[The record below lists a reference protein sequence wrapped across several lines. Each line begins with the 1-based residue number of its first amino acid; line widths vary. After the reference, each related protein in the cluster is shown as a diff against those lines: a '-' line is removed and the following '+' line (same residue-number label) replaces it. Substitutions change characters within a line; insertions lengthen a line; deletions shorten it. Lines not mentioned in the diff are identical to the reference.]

1 MKTVLRG
8 AFTAALLLVG
18 MFVGPQAA
26 WAQNFGFPATTGFTT
41 SDVCNHSGTPASTCQ
56 VLTDGSP
63 FQPTVVSG
71 GVLRLTSANLNQH
84 GAAWYYQPQQL
95 STGFTTAFQFRISN
109 TNLCLFCSFPADGMA
124 LVIQNDPAGT
134 GAIGYTGNG
143 QNMAYGNNDVSTA
156 SGPGNAITN
165 SLAIELDT
173 YQNTNFS
180 DPNGNHIAVQS
191 CGPNNAST
199 LTPNSADHDYV
210 CPDGNLAK
218 IALQSLPAGLSLSDG
233 NAHTI
238 TVNYLPPGTCTSGC
252 NNLSV
257 YMDSTL
263 ILQATLNITTQLNL
277 TSNGGAY
284 IGFTAATGSH
294 VENNDVLSWSF
305 SSLPLAPITITQP
318 LQPTQTNF
326 NYTPTLSAV
335 SDYSQSG
342 LGSGAFTGVFQQGT
356 VQSITDNGPG
366 SQFYNLVQN
375 TPFQGTTCQHQDT
388 GSGNY
393 ACVIT
398 TDLCTTSS
406 SSTPSGANC
415 PQTGTNSPI
424 NVSNTYNLDPSQKPI
439 IAPGYIMGTD
449 NALTCENQD
458 NVCKNLTNIFV
469 SISGDLA
476 TSNGHTN
483 SFNSTLIPIL
493 GVVQPTTSPTTN
505 PPLNQ
510 GWTNAS
516 VTLTLNSTDVVP
528 SNNTGALF
536 PLPAVTGINY
546 SATGANLP
554 SPASGT
560 ITGQTGSITI
570 PNTAQGATVVTF
582 YATDAAGT
590 IESTTTNNNG
600 TVSSANPTFT
610 IQVDTIP
617 PTVSCTPPAPV
628 WQANDVTVPCSAS
641 DNAGGSGLVGPP
653 SFNLLTA
660 VPAGAETSSATI
672 AAVTVQDVAGNTSAP
687 QGPFGPFEVDKKPPV
702 INGPTI
708 SPSSPTFGQTIT
720 ASYSC
725 TDGGSGVVLCGP
737 TGSANIPA
745 TANTGTLTLTA
756 PGSVGSHTITIN
768 AQDAVGN
775 QSAPSV
781 LNYSVGQA
789 TPTIT
794 WTAPPA
800 ITYGTALGATQLD
813 ATASVAGAFA
823 YSPATGTVLG
833 AGPQTLSVTFTPTDT
848 TDYTTATATAPL
860 VVTQATPTITW
871 ATPAAIPYGTALG
884 ATQLNA
890 AASVP
895 GTFAY
900 NPAAPTVLTAGSHTL
915 SVTFTPTDATD
926 YTTATANV
934 TLVVNQV
941 TPTITWATP
950 AAITYGTAL
959 SAAQLNATASVPG
972 TFLYSPAAGTVLT
985 AGTQTLSVAFTPT
998 DTTDYANAAAN
1009 VSLQVNKAGPT
1020 ITWATP
1026 AAITYGTALSVAQLN
1041 ATASVPGTFLYS
1053 PAAGTVLGAGSQPLS
1068 VSFTPTD
1075 ATDYSTA
1082 TANVSLQVNKAASTI
1097 TWATPAAITYGTA
1110 LSAAQLNATASVPGT
1125 LVYSPAAGTVLNAG
1139 SQPLSVSFTPTDSTD
1154 YSTATANVSLQVN
1167 QAAPIINWPTP
1178 APIPYGTALSAI
1190 QLDATANVPG
1200 AFVYTPGAGTVLAPG
1215 NQTLSVSFTP
1225 SSLNYTSATAQVM
1238 LVVTQ
1243 PTVSVSPT
1251 SINFGTVACDR
1262 TATQTVTVS
1271 NVGNATV
1278 KISGVSI
1285 QCGAS
1290 CDRDDF
1296 SFKNYCPASLAAG
1309 KSCSIAVTFN
1319 ADDAGSTRNATLYI
1333 TDNALGS
1340 PQSVT
1345 LTGTVGKRK

>member
-1 MKTVLRG
+1 MKTVLRSVF
-8 AFTAALLLVG
+8 AAAALFAGIFAG
-18 MFVGPQAA
+18 MLAGPQAVS
-26 WAQNFGFPATTGFTT
+26 AQDFGFPAATGFTP
-41 SDVCNHSGTPASTCQ
+41 SNVCANSNTPASTCQ
-56 VLTDGSP
+56 VLTNSSP
-63 FQPTVVSG
+63 FQPSVVNG
-71 GVLRLTSANLNQH
+71 GVLRLTAAIPNQH
-84 GAAWYYQPQQL
+84 AAAWYYQPQMI

-109 TNLCLFCSFPADGMA
+109 TNLCLFCTFPADGMA

-134 GAIGYTGNG
+134 GAIGYTGDG

-173 YQNTNFS
+173 YQNTNYS

-199 LTPNSADHDYV
+199 LTPNSADHDYT

-218 IALQSLPAGLSLSDG
+218 IALQTLPAGVSLSDG
-233 NAHTI
+233 NVHTI

-277 TSNGGAY
+277 NGNGGAY

-318 LQPTQTNF
+318 LQPTQTIF

-356 VQSITDNGPG
+356 VQTITDNGPG

-398 TDLCTTSS
+398 TDLCTTAT

-458 NVCKNLTNIFV
+458 NVCKNLQNIFV

-493 GVVQPTTSPTTN
+493 GVVQPTTSPTAN
-505 PPLNQ
+505 PQLNQ
-510 GWTNAS
+510 GWTNAP
-516 VTLTLNSTDVVP
+516 VTLTLSSTDVVP
-528 SNNTGALF
+528 SNNSNPPST
-536 PLPAVTGINY
+536 LPTVTSINY
-546 SATGANLP
+546 SVTGANLP

-582 YATDAAGT
+582 YATDSAGT

-600 TVSSANPTFT
+600 TVSSASPTFT

-617 PTVSCTPPAPV
+617 PMVSCTPPAAA
-628 WQANDVTVPCSAS
+628 WQATDVSVPCTAS
-641 DNAGGSGLVGPP
+641 DNAGGSGLAGPA
-653 SFNLLTA
+653 SFSVSTN
-660 VPAGAETSSATI
+660 VPMGTETSSATV
-672 AAVTVQDVAGNTSAP
+672 AAVTVVDVAGNTSAP

-702 INGPTI
+702 ITGPTV

-737 TGSANIPA
+737 TGTANIPA
-745 TANTGTLTLTA
+745 TPNTGTLSFTA
-756 PGSVGSHTITIN
+756 PGAVGPHTITIN

-775 QSAPSV
+775 QSGPSSIT
-781 LNYSVGQA
+781 YTVGQA

-794 WTAPPA
+794 WTAPA
-800 ITYGTALGATQLD
+800 SITYGTALSAAQLD
-813 ATASVAGAFA
+813 ATASVPGTFA
-823 YSPATGTVLG
+823 YTPASGVVLG
-833 AGPQTLSVTFTPTDT
+833 AGPQTLSVTFTPTDN
-848 TDYTTATATAPL
+848 TDYTTATATVPL

-884 ATQLNA
+884 AAQLNA

-895 GTFAY
+895 GIFAY
-900 NPAAPTVLTAGSHTL
+900 NPAASTVLTAGSHML
-915 SVTFTPTDATD
+915 SAIFTPTDATD

-934 TLVVNQV
+934 TLVVNQAK
-941 TPTITWATP
+941 PSITWATP
-950 AAITYGTAL
+950 AAIIYGTTL
-959 SAAQLNATASVPG
+959 GAAQLNATANVPG
-972 TFLYSPAAGTVLT
+972 TFFYSPTAGTVL
-985 AGTQTLSVAFTPT
+985 
-998 DTTDYANAAAN
+998 N
-1009 VSLQVNKAGPT
+1009 
-1020 ITWATP
+1020 
-1026 AAITYGTALSVAQLN
+1026 
-1041 ATASVPGTFLYS
+1041 
-1053 PAAGTVLGAGSQPLS
+1053 AGSQLLS

-1082 TANVSLQVNKAASTI
+1082 TANVSL
-1097 TWATPAAITYGTA
+1097 
-1110 LSAAQLNATASVPGT
+1110 L
-1125 LVYSPAAGTVLNAG
+1125 
-1139 SQPLSVSFTPTDSTD
+1139 
-1154 YSTATANVSLQVN
+1154 VN
-1167 QAAPIINWPTP
+1167 QATPIISWATP
-1178 APIPYGTALSAI
+1178 APIPYGTALSST

-1200 AFVYTPGAGTVLAPG
+1200 TFVYTPGLGAILAAGT
-1215 NQTLSVSFTP
+1215 QTLSVSFTP
-1225 SSLNYTSATAQVM
+1225 SSSNYVSATAQVM
-1238 LVVTQ
+1238 LVVTPAQ
-1243 PTVSVSPT
+1243 PAVNISPT
-1251 SINFGTVACDR
+1251 AINFGTVACDR

-1271 NVGNATV
+1271 SVGNAPL
-1278 KISGVSI
+1278 KIGGVSI
-1285 QCGAS
+1285 KCGAQ
-1290 CDRDDF
+1290 CDGDDF
-1296 SFKNYCPASLAAG
+1296 SFRNSCPASLAVG

-1340 PQSVT
+1340 PRSVT
-1345 LTGTVGKRK
+1345 LTGTVAKKK

>member
-1 MKTVLRG
+1 MKTMLRG
-8 AFTAALLLVG
+8 ALAAAALLIGTLA
-18 MFVGPQAA
+18 GPQPVA
-26 WAQNFGFPATTGFTT
+26 AQNFGFAATTGFST
-41 SDVCNHSGTPASTCQ
+41 SDVCKNSNSPASTCQ
-56 VLTDGSP
+56 VLTDGTPS
-63 FQPTVVSG
+63 QPTVVSG
-71 GVLRLTSANLNQH
+71 GVLRLTSANMNQH
-84 GAAWYYQPQQL
+84 GAAWYYQPQMI

-109 TNLCLFCSFPADGMA
+109 TNLCLFCTFPADGMA

-134 GAIGYTGNG
+134 AAIGYTGNG
-143 QNMAYGNNDVSTA
+143 QNMAYGDNDVSTA

-180 DPNGNHIAVQS
+180 DPDGNHIAVQS

-199 LTPNSADHDYV
+199 LTPNSADHDYT

-238 TVNYLPPGTCTSGC
+238 TVNYLPPGNCTSGC

-277 TSNGGAY
+277 NGNGGAY

-318 LQPTQTNF
+318 LQPTQTIF

-356 VQSITDNGPG
+356 VQTITDNGPG

-398 TDLCTTSS
+398 TDLCTTAT

-415 PQTGTNSPI
+415 PQTGMNSPI

-439 IAPGYIMGTD
+439 VAPGYIMGTD

-469 SISGDLA
+469 SISGDTA

-505 PPLNQ
+505 PQLNQ
-510 GWTNAS
+510 GWTNAP
-516 VTLTLNSTDVVP
+516 VTLTLSSTDVVP
-528 SNNTGALF
+528 SSNTNPPAS
-536 PLPAVTGINY
+536 LPTVTSINY
-546 SATGANLP
+546 SVTGANLP
-554 SPASGT
+554 SPPTGT

-582 YATDAAGT
+582 YATDNAGT

-600 TVSSANPTFT
+600 AVSSASPTFT

-617 PTVSCTPPAPV
+617 PTVSCTPPAPA
-628 WQANDVTVPCSAS
+628 WQSTDVSVPCTAS
-641 DNAGGSGLVGPP
+641 DNAGGSGLVGPS
-653 SFNLLTA
+653 SFSVSTA
-660 VPAGAETSSATI
+660 VPAGTETNTASI
-672 AAVTVQDVAGNTSAP
+672 AAVTVTDVSGNTSAP
-687 QGPFGPFEVDKKPPV
+687 QGPFNGFEVDKKPPV
-702 INGPTI
+702 ISGPTI
-708 SPSSPTFGQTIT
+708 SPSSPTYGQGIT

-725 TDGGSGVVLCGP
+725 GDLGSGVALCGP
-737 TGSANIPA
+737 SGSPA
-745 TANTGTLTLTA
+745 ITPAVANTGTLSLTA

-775 QSAPSV
+775 QSTPSGV
-781 LNYSVGQA
+781 TYTVGQA

-794 WTAPPA
+794 WP
-800 ITYGTALGATQLD
+800 
-813 ATASVAGAFA
+813 
-823 YSPATGTVLG
+823 
-833 AGPQTLSVTFTPTDT
+833 TP
-848 TDYTTATATAPL
+848 
-860 VVTQATPTITW
+860 
-871 ATPAAIPYGTALG
+871 G
-884 ATQLNA
+884 
-890 AASVP
+890 
-895 GTFAY
+895 
-900 NPAAPTVLTAGSHTL
+900 
-915 SVTFTPTDATD
+915 
-926 YTTATANV
+926 
-934 TLVVNQV
+934 
-941 TPTITWATP
+941 
-950 AAITYGTAL
+950 AITYGTAL

-972 TFLYSPAAGTVLT
+972 TF
-985 AGTQTLSVAFTPT
+985 
-998 DTTDYANAAAN
+998 
-1009 VSLQVNKAGPT
+1009 
-1020 ITWATP
+1020 
-1026 AAITYGTALSVAQLN
+1026 
-1041 ATASVPGTFLYS
+1041 
-1053 PAAGTVLGAGSQPLS
+1053 
-1068 VSFTPTD
+1068 
-1075 ATDYSTA
+1075 
-1082 TANVSLQVNKAASTI
+1082 
-1097 TWATPAAITYGTA
+1097 
-1110 LSAAQLNATASVPGT
+1110 
-1125 LVYSPAAGTVLNAG
+1125 VYSPAAGTVLNAG
-1139 SQPLSVSFTPTDSTD
+1139 TQLLSVSFAPTDATD
-1154 YSTATANVSLQVN
+1154 YSTATASVSLQVN
-1167 QAAPIINWPTP
+1167 QATPIITWATP
-1178 APIPYGTALSAI
+1178 APVLYGTALSSV
-1190 QLDATANVPG
+1190 QLDATASVPG
-1200 AFVYTPGAGTVLAPG
+1200 NFVYTPGAGTVLAAG
-1215 NQTLSVSFTP
+1215 TQTLSVIFTP
-1225 SSLNYTSATAQVM
+1225 TSSNYTSATAQVM
-1238 LVVTQ
+1238 LVVTPAQ
-1243 PTVSVSPT
+1243 PAVNISPT
-1251 SINFGTVACDR
+1251 SINFGTVAWDR

-1271 NVGNATV
+1271 SVGNAPL
-1278 KISGVSI
+1278 KIAGVSI
-1285 QCGAS
+1285 KCGAS
-1290 CDRDDF
+1290 CDGDDF
-1296 SFKNYCPASLAAG
+1296 SFRSSCSASLAVG

-1319 ADDAGSTRNATLYI
+1319 SDDAGSTRNATLYI

-1340 PQSVT
+1340 PQSVA
-1345 LTGTVGKRK
+1345 LTGTVGKKGK

>member
-1 MKTVLRG
+1 MKTILRSV
-8 AFTAALLLVG
+8 FVAAAVFSG
-18 MFVGPQAA
+18 MLAVPQAA
-26 WAQNFGFPATTGFTT
+26 SAQNFGFPATTGFTT
-41 SDVCNHSGTPASTCQ
+41 SDVCKNSSTPASTCQ

-63 FQPTVVSG
+63 SQPTVVSG
-71 GVLRLTSANLNQH
+71 GVLRLTSANMNQH
-84 GAAWYYQPQQL
+84 AAAWYFQPQMI

-109 TNLCLFCSFPADGMA
+109 ANLCLFCSFPADGMA

-134 GAIGYTGNG
+134 GAIGYTGDG
-143 QNMAYGNNDVSTA
+143 QNMAYGNNDVATA

-173 YQNTNFS
+173 YQNTNYS

-199 LTPNSADHDYV
+199 LTPNSADHNYT
-210 CPDGNLAK
+210 CPDGNLAQ

-238 TVNYLPPGTCTSGC
+238 TVNYLPPGNCTSGC

-277 TSNGGAY
+277 NGNGGAY

-326 NYTPTLSAV
+326 NYTPTLSAI

-342 LGSGAFTGVFQQGT
+342 LPSSVFTGVFQQGT
-356 VQSITDNGPG
+356 VQTITDNGPG

-388 GSGNY
+388 GSGNF

-398 TDLCTTSS
+398 TDLCTTST

-415 PQTGTNSPI
+415 PQTGTNAPI

-439 IAPGYIMGTD
+439 VAPGYIMGTD

-458 NVCKNLTNIFV
+458 NACKNLQNIFV

-510 GWTNAS
+510 GWTNAP
-516 VTLTLNSTDVVP
+516 VTLTLSSTDVVP
-528 SNNTGALF
+528 SNNTN
-536 PLPAVTGINY
+536 PPSTLPTVTSINY
-546 SATGANLP
+546 SVTGANLP
-554 SPASGT
+554 SPPTGT
-560 ITGQTGSITI
+560 ITGTTGAITI

-582 YATDAAGT
+582 FATDSAGT
-590 IESTTTNNNG
+590 IESTTTNNSG
-600 TVSSANPTFT
+600 TVSSASPTFT
-610 IQVDTIP
+610 IQVDTIA
-617 PTVSCTPPAPV
+617 PTVSCTPPAPA
-628 WQANDVTVPCSAS
+628 WQATDVTVPCTAS
-641 DNAGGSGLVGPP
+641 DNAGGSGLVGPA
-653 SFNLLTA
+653 SFSVSTA
-660 VPAGAETSSATI
+660 VPAGTETNSATI
-672 AAVTVQDVAGNTSAP
+672 PAVTAQDIAGNTSTP

-702 INGPTI
+702 ISGPTI
-708 SPSSPTFGQTIT
+708 SPSSPTFGQTLT

-725 TDGGSGVVLCGP
+725 ADGGSGVVLCGP
-737 TGSANIPA
+737 TGTANIPA
-745 TANTGTLTLTA
+745 TANTGTLTSPA

-775 QSAPSV
+775 QSTPS
-781 LNYSVGQA
+781 SVTYTVSQA

-794 WTAPPA
+794 WTAPA
-800 ITYGTALGATQLD
+800 SITYGTALGAAQLD
-813 ATASVAGAFA
+813 ATASVPGTFA
-823 YSPATGTVLG
+823 YTPASGAVLG
-833 AGPQTLSVTFTPTDT
+833 AGSQTLSATFTPTEA
-848 TDYTTATATAPL
+848 TDYTTATATVPL
-860 VVTQATPTITW
+860 LVSQATPTITW
-871 ATPAAIPYGTALG
+871 ATPG
-884 ATQLNA
+884 
-890 AASVP
+890 
-895 GTFAY
+895 
-900 NPAAPTVLTAGSHTL
+900 
-915 SVTFTPTDATD
+915 
-926 YTTATANV
+926 
-934 TLVVNQV
+934 
-941 TPTITWATP
+941 
-950 AAITYGTAL
+950 AITYGTAL
-959 SAAQLNATASVPG
+959 GAAQL
-972 TFLYSPAAGTVLT
+972 
-985 AGTQTLSVAFTPT
+985 
-998 DTTDYANAAAN
+998 D
-1009 VSLQVNKAGPT
+1009 
-1020 ITWATP
+1020 
-1026 AAITYGTALSVAQLN
+1026 

-1053 PAAGTVLGAGSQPLS
+1053 PAAGTVLGAGVQTLS

-1075 ATDYSTA
+1075 TTDYA
-1082 TANVSLQVNKAASTI
+1082 TAKATVMLQVNKAGPTI
-1097 TWATPAAITYGTA
+1097 TWTAPAAIIYGTA
-1110 LSAAQLNATASVPGT
+1110 LSAAQLDATASVPGT
-1125 LVYSPAAGTVLNAG
+1125 FLYSPAAGTVLNAG
-1139 SQPLSVSFTPTDSTD
+1139 SQLLSVSFTPTDGTD
-1154 YSTATANVSLQVN
+1154 YSAATANVSLQVN
-1167 QAAPIINWPTP
+1167 QATPIISWATP
-1178 APIPYGTALSAI
+1178 APIPYGTALSSI

-1200 AFVYTPGAGTVLAPG
+1200 TSVYTPAAGTVLAAG

-1225 SSLNYTSATAQVM
+1225 TSSNYTSTSAHVI
-1238 LVVTQ
+1238 LVVTPAQ
-1243 PTVSVSPT
+1243 PAVSISPT
-1251 SINFGTVACDR
+1251 SINFGTVSCDR

-1271 NVGNATV
+1271 NIGNATL
-1278 KISGVSI
+1278 KINGISI
-1285 QCGAS
+1285 KCGAA
-1290 CDRDDF
+1290 CDGDDF
-1296 SFKNYCPASLAAG
+1296 SFRSSCSTSLAVG

-1319 ADDAGSTRNATLYI
+1319 ADDPGSTRNATLYI

-1340 PQSVT
+1340 PQSVA
-1345 LTGTVGKRK
+1345 LTGTVAKKGR

>member
-8 AFTAALLLVG
+8 AFAAALLLVG

-26 WAQNFGFPATTGFTT
+26 SAQNFGFPATTGFTT
-41 SDVCNHSGTPASTCQ
+41 SDVCKNSGTPASTCQ
-56 VLTDGSP
+56 VLTDGFP

-180 DPNGNHIAVQS
+180 DPDGNHIAVQS

-199 LTPNSADHDYV
+199 LTPNSADHDYT

-218 IALQSLPAGLSLSDG
+218 IALQSLPTGLSLSDG
-233 NAHTI
+233 NVHTI

-257 YMDSTL
+257 YVDSAL
-263 ILQATLNITTQLNL
+263 LLQATLNITTQLNL
-277 TSNGGAY
+277 TGNGGAY

-326 NYTPTLSAV
+326 NYTPTLSAI

-356 VQSITDNGPG
+356 VQTITDNGPG

-398 TDLCTTSS
+398 TDLCTTST

-415 PQTGTNSPI
+415 PQTGTNASI

-469 SISGDLA
+469 SITGDIA

-536 PLPAVTGINY
+536 PLPAVTSINY

-560 ITGQTGSITI
+560 ITGPTGSLVI
-570 PNTAQGATVVTF
+570 PNAAQGATVVTF

-590 IESTTTNNNG
+590 IESTTTNSG
-600 TVSSANPTFT
+600 GSVSSASPTFT

-617 PTVSCTPPAPV
+617 PTVNCTPPAPA
-628 WQANDVTVPCSAS
+628 WQATDVTVPCTAS
-641 DNAGGSGLVGPP
+641 DNAGGSGLVGPA
-653 SFNLLTA
+653 SSNLSTA
-660 VPAGAETSSATI
+660 VPAGTETSSATI
-672 AAVTVQDVAGNTSAP
+672 AAVTVQDVAGNISAP

-702 INGPTI
+702 ISGPMI

-720 ASYSC
+720 ASFNC
-725 TDGGSGVVLCGP
+725 TDGGSGVSFCGP
-737 TGSANIPA
+737 SGSAQITPA
-745 TANTGTLTLTA
+745 TLSTGTLSFTA
-756 PGSVGSHTITIN
+756 PGSVGPHTITIN

-775 QSAPSV
+775 PSAPSV

-794 WTAPPA
+794 WTTPAA
-800 ITYGTALGATQLD
+800 ITYGTALGAAQLD
-813 ATASVAGAFA
+813 ATASVPGTFA
-823 YSPATGTVLG
+823 YTPAAGTVLG
-833 AGPQTLSVTFTPTDT
+833 AGPQTLSVTFTPTDA
-848 TDYTTATATAPL
+848 TDYTTATAT
-860 VVTQATPTITW
+860 VSMTVSQA
-871 ATPAAIPYGTALG
+871 
-884 ATQLNA
+884 
-890 AASVP
+890 
-895 GTFAY
+895 
-900 NPAAPTVLTAGSHTL
+900 
-915 SVTFTPTDATD
+915 
-926 YTTATANV
+926 
-934 TLVVNQV
+934 

-959 SAAQLNATASVPG
+959 SAAQL
-972 TFLYSPAAGTVLT
+972 
-985 AGTQTLSVAFTPT
+985 
-998 DTTDYANAAAN
+998 D
-1009 VSLQVNKAGPT
+1009 
-1020 ITWATP
+1020 
-1026 AAITYGTALSVAQLN
+1026 

-1053 PAAGTVLGAGSQPLS
+1053 PAAGTVLGAGSQLLS
-1068 VSFTPTD
+1068 VTFKPTD
-1075 ATDYSTA
+1075 ASDYSNA
-1082 TANVSLQVNKAASTI
+1082 TANVSLQVNKASSTI

-1110 LSAAQLNATASVPGT
+1110 LSSAQLDAVASVPGT
-1125 LVYSPAAGTVLNAG
+1125 FVYSPAAGTVLNVG
-1139 SQPLSVSFTPTDSTD
+1139 SQPLSVSFTPTDAID

-1167 QAAPIINWPTP
+1167 PAASVITWPTP

-1200 AFVYTPGAGTVLAPG
+1200 NFVYTPAAGTVLAPG

-1225 SSLNYTSATAQVM
+1225 SSSNYTSASAQVM
-1238 LVVTQ
+1238 LQVTQ
-1243 PTVSVSPT
+1243 TLISFRPGSVA
-1251 SINFGTVACDR
+1251 FGTVKMKSV
-1262 TATQTVTVS
+1262 TSITVAVS
-1271 NVGNATV
+1271 NPGTAPLMIS
-1278 KISGVSI
+1278 KIALKGKDEDNDLFKITNKCTAAVAPG
-1285 QCGAS
+1285 GA
-1290 CDRDDF
+1290 C
-1296 SFKNYCPASLAAG
+1296 SFV
-1309 KSCSIAVTFN
+1309 VTFS
-1319 ADDAGSTRNATLYI
+1319 ARESGPFAMTLLV
-1333 TDNALGS
+1333 TDNVTGS
-1340 PQSVT
+1340 PQQIPVT
-1345 LTGTVGKRK
+1345 VDVVR

>member
-1 MKTVLRG
+1 MKTILRSVFAAAVL
-8 AFTAALLLVG
+8 FAAVLAA
-18 MFVGPQAA
+18 PQAVS
-26 WAQNFGFPATTGFTT
+26 AQDFGFPATTGFTT
-41 SDVCNHSGTPASTCQ
+41 TDVCKNSNSPVLPCQ
-56 VLTDGSP
+56 VLTVGSP
-63 FQPTVVSG
+63 FQPTVVGG

-84 GAAWYYQPQQL
+84 GAAWYYQPQMV

-109 TNLCLFCSFPADGMA
+109 TNLCPFCSFPADGMA

-143 QNMAYGNNDVSTA
+143 QNLAYGNNDVSTA

-173 YQNTNFS
+173 FQNSNFS
-180 DPNGNHIAVQS
+180 DPDGNHIAVQS

-199 LTPNSADHDYV
+199 LTPNSADHNYT

-238 TVNYLPPGTCTSGC
+238 TVNYLPPGNCTSGC

-277 TSNGGAY
+277 NGNGGAY

-326 NYTPTLSAV
+326 NYTPTLSAI

-356 VQSITDNGPG
+356 VQTITDNGPG

-388 GSGNY
+388 GSGNF

-398 TDLCTTSS
+398 TDLCTTPT

-424 NVSNTYNLDPSQKPI
+424 NVSNTYNLDPTQKPI

-458 NVCKNLTNIFV
+458 NGCKNLQNIFV

-505 PPLNQ
+505 PQLNQ
-510 GWTNAS
+510 GWTNAP
-516 VTLTLNSTDVVP
+516 VTLTLSSTDVVP
-528 SNNTGALF
+528 SNNTNPPAT
-536 PLPAVTGINY
+536 LPSVTSINY
-546 SATGANLP
+546 SATGVNLP
-554 SPASGT
+554 SPPTGT
-560 ITGQTGSITI
+560 ITGTTGSITI

-582 YATDAAGT
+582 FATDSAGT
-590 IESTTTNNNG
+590 IESTTTNNSG
-600 TVSSANPTFT
+600 TVSSASPTFT

-617 PTVSCTPPAPV
+617 PTVSCTAPAPA
-628 WQANDVTVPCSAS
+628 WQATDVTVPCTAS
-641 DNAGGSGLVGPP
+641 DNAGGSGLAGPA
-653 SFNLLTA
+653 SFSVSTA
-660 VPAGAETSSATI
+660 VPAGTETSSATI
-672 AAVTVQDVAGNTSAP
+672 AAVTVQDIAGNASTP

-702 INGPTI
+702 ISGPTI

-737 TGSANIPA
+737 TGTANIPA
-745 TANTGTLTLTA
+745 TANTGTLTLTP
-756 PGSVGSHTITIN
+756 PGSVGAHTITIN

-775 QSAPSV
+775 QSAPSSAT
-781 LNYSVGQA
+781 YAVGQA
-789 TPTIT
+789 TPTLT
-794 WTAPPA
+794 W
-800 ITYGTALGATQLD
+800 
-813 ATASVAGAFA
+813 V
-823 YSPATGTVLG
+823 
-833 AGPQTLSVTFTPTDT
+833 
-848 TDYTTATATAPL
+848 
-860 VVTQATPTITW
+860 
-871 ATPAAIPYGTALG
+871 TPAAIP
-884 ATQLNA
+884 
-890 AASVP
+890 
-895 GTFAY
+895 
-900 NPAAPTVLTAGSHTL
+900 
-915 SVTFTPTDATD
+915 
-926 YTTATANV
+926 
-934 TLVVNQV
+934 
-941 TPTITWATP
+941 
-950 AAITYGTAL
+950 YGTAL

-972 TFLYSPAAGTVLT
+972 TFVYSPAAGTVLN
-985 AGTQTLSVAFTPT
+985 AG
-998 DTTDYANAAAN
+998 
-1009 VSLQVNKAGPT
+1009 
-1020 ITWATP
+1020 I
-1026 AAITYGTALSVAQLN
+1026 QL
-1041 ATASVPGTFLYS
+1041 
-1053 PAAGTVLGAGSQPLS
+1053 LS

-1082 TANVSLQVNKAASTI
+1082 TANVSLQVNQ
-1097 TWATPAAITYGTA
+1097 ATP
-1110 LSAAQLNATASVPGT
+1110 
-1125 LVYSPAAGTVLNAG
+1125 
-1139 SQPLSVSFTPTDSTD
+1139 
-1154 YSTATANVSLQVN
+1154 
-1167 QAAPIINWPTP
+1167 IISWATP
-1178 APIPYGTALSAI
+1178 APIPYGTALSST
-1190 QLDATANVPG
+1190 QLDTTANVPG
-1200 AFVYTPGAGTVLAPG
+1200 TFVYTPGPGTILAAG
-1215 NQTLSVSFTP
+1215 NQTLSVTFTP
-1225 SSLNYTSATAQVM
+1225 TSSNYTSATAHVI
-1238 LVVTQ
+1238 LVVTPAQ
-1243 PTVSVSPT
+1243 PAVSVSPT
-1251 SINFGTVACDR
+1251 RINFGTVAWSR
-1262 TATQTVTVS
+1262 TATQSVTVS
-1271 NVGNATV
+1271 NGGNATV
-1278 KISGVSI
+1278 KIYGISI
-1285 QCGAS
+1285 RCGAS
-1290 CDRDDF
+1290 CDGDDF
-1296 SFKNYCPASLAAG
+1296 FFRTSCPTSLGVG

-1319 ADDAGSTRNATLYI
+1319 ADDPGSTRNATLYI
-1333 TDNALGS
+1333 IDNALGS
-1340 PQSVT
+1340 PQSVA
-1345 LTGTVGKRK
+1345 LTGTVGKKGK

>member
-1 MKTVLRG
+1 MKTALRSVFATAVLF
-8 AFTAALLLVG
+8 AG
-18 MFVGPQAA
+18 MLAGPQAVS
-26 WAQNFGFPATTGFTT
+26 AQDFGFPATTGFTS
-41 SDVCNHSGTPASTCQ
+41 SDVCKNSSTPASTCQ

-71 GVLRLTSANLNQH
+71 GVLRLTSANPNQH
-84 GAAWYYQPQQL
+84 GAAWFYQPQML

-109 TNLCLFCSFPADGMA
+109 TNLCLFCTFPADGMA

-173 YQNTNFS
+173 YQNSNYS
-180 DPNGNHIAVQS
+180 DPDGNHIAVQS

-199 LTPNSADHDYV
+199 LTPNSADHDYT

-233 NAHTI
+233 NVHTI
-238 TVNYLPPGTCTSGC
+238 TVNYLPPGNCTSGC

-277 TSNGGAY
+277 NGNGGAY

-318 LQPTQTNF
+318 LQPTQTTF
-326 NYTPTLSAV
+326 NYTPTLSAI

-342 LGSGAFTGVFQQGT
+342 LGSGTFTGVFQQGT
-356 VQSITDNGPG
+356 VQVITDNGPG

-398 TDLCTTSS
+398 TDLCTTSTS
-406 SSTPSGANC
+406 NTPSGANC
-415 PQTGTNSPI
+415 PQTGTNAPI

-439 IAPGYIMGTD
+439 VAPGYIMGTD

-505 PPLNQ
+505 PQLNQ

-516 VTLTLNSTDVVP
+516 VSLTLSSIDVVP
-528 SNNTGALF
+528 GNNANPPAT
-536 PLPAVTGINY
+536 LPAVTSINY
-546 SATGANLP
+546 SVTGANLP
-554 SPASGT
+554 SPPTGT

-582 YATDAAGT
+582 YATDSAGT

-600 TVSSANPTFT
+600 TVSSASPTFT
-610 IQVDTIP
+610 IQVDTIA
-617 PTVSCTPPAPV
+617 PTVSCTSPALA
-628 WQANDVTVPCSAS
+628 WQATDVTVPCTAS
-641 DNAGGSGLVGPP
+641 DNAGGSGLVGPA
-653 SFNLLTA
+653 SFSVSTT
-660 VPAGAETSSATI
+660 VPAGTETNGATI
-672 AAVTVQDVAGNTSAP
+672 AAVTVQDIAGNTSAP

-702 INGPTI
+702 ISGPTV
-708 SPSSPTFGQTIT
+708 SPSSPTYGQTIT

-725 TDGGSGVVLCGP
+725 GDLGSGVALCGP
-737 TGSANIPA
+737 SGSPA
-745 TANTGTLTLTA
+745 ISPAVANTGTLTFTA
-756 PGSVGSHTITIN
+756 PGSVGPHTITIN

-775 QSAPSV
+775 QSAPSS
-781 LNYSVGQA
+781 LTYTVGQA

-794 WTAPPA
+794 WTAPA
-800 ITYGTALGATQLD
+800 SITYGTVLGATQLD
-813 ATASVAGAFA
+813 ATASVPGTFAYTPAAGA
-823 YSPATGTVLG
+823 VLG
-833 AGPQTLSVTFTPTDT
+833 AGPQTLSVTFTPTDAA
-848 TDYTTATATAPL
+848 DYTTATATVPL
-860 VVTQATPTITW
+860 VVGQATPTITW

-890 AASVP
+890 MASVP
-895 GTFAY
+895 GTLAY
-900 NPAAPTVLTAGSHTL
+900 NPPATTVPTAGSHTL

-941 TPTITWATP
+941 TPTITWPTP
-950 AAITYGTAL
+950 GAITYGTAL
-959 SAAQLNATASVPG
+959 SAAQLDATASVPG
-972 TFLYSPAAGTVLT
+972 TFLYSPAAGTILG
-985 AGTQTLSVAFTPT
+985 AGTQTLSVSFTPT
-998 DTTDYANAAAN
+998 DTTDYANANAN
-1009 VSLQVNKAGPT
+1009 VMLQVNKALPT

-1026 AAITYGTALSVAQLN
+1026 GAIIYGTALTAAQLN
-1041 ATASVPGTFLYS
+1041 ATASVPGTF
-1053 PAAGTVLGAGSQPLS
+1053 
-1068 VSFTPTD
+1068 F
-1075 ATDYSTA
+1075 
-1082 TANVSLQVNKAASTI
+1082 
-1097 TWATPAAITYGTA
+1097 
-1110 LSAAQLNATASVPGT
+1110 
-1125 LVYSPAAGTVLNAG
+1125 YSPAAGTVLNAG
-1139 SQPLSVSFTPTDSTD
+1139 SQLLSVSFTPTDVND
-1154 YSTATANVSLQVN
+1154 YLTATANVSLQVN
-1167 QAAPIINWPTP
+1167 QATPIISWATP
-1178 APIPYGTALSAI
+1178 ASIPYGTALSSI

-1200 AFVYTPGAGTVLAPG
+1200 TFVYTPSAGTVLPAG
-1215 NQTLSVSFTP
+1215 TQTLSASFTP
-1225 SSLNYTSATAQVM
+1225 TSSNYRSATAQVL

-1243 PTVSVSPT
+1243 AAVNISPT

-1271 NVGNATV
+1271 NVGNAPL

-1285 QCGAS
+1285 RCGAS
-1290 CDRDDF
+1290 CDGDDF
-1296 SFKNYCPASLAAG
+1296 SFRTSCSTSLGVG

-1319 ADDAGSTRNATLYI
+1319 ADDSGSTRNATLYI

-1340 PQSVT
+1340 PQSVA
-1345 LTGTVGKRK
+1345 LTGTVGRKGK